1 MSSPP
6 PRRSPSPAFA
16 PADAIT
22 ALQSAAFFPALLRE
36 IDRVV
41 PFTGA
46 LLTRLYRDRK
56 PAHVYDTVRAERRR
70 VVVDQYLDSAYL
82 LDPIY
87 NVFLKGPEDAVM
99 RLRDV
104 APDHFRRSTYF
115 KHYYGAID
123 LGDELAILVRMP
135 DGSAIFVSLGRP
147 GGQGRFQSREV
158 TLLRRDLGVIAALVR
173 KHFDRPSP
181 DEARADGSPSLSE
194 ALEGFG
200 EDVLTAREQEI
211 ATLVLKGHSSRS
223 IAGLTGTTEGT
234 VKIHRK
240 NLYRKLRI
248 SSQSELLAMFLGSVL
263 S

>member
-1 MSSPP
+1 MPP
-6 PRRSPSPAFA
+6 LSPRRASAQVFEPAET
-16 PADAIT
+16 IT
-22 ALQSAAFFPALLRE
+22 ALHTAGFFPVLLRE
-36 IDRVV
+36 VDRLV

-46 LLTRLYRDRK
+46 FLTRLYRDRK

-87 NVFLKGPEDAVM
+87 NAFQKGAGDGVF

-123 LGDELAILVRMP
+123 LGDELAMLVRMP
-135 DGSAIFVSLGRP
+135 GESVLFLSFGRP
-147 GGQGRFQSREV
+147 RTEGRFQSREV
-158 TLLRRDLGVIAALVR
+158 ALLQRNLPVIAALVR
-173 KHFDRPSP
+173 KHFDRPVP
-181 DEARADGSPSLSE
+181 EPGRLDAAPSISE
-194 ALEGFG
+194 ALESFG
-200 EDVLTAREQEI
+200 EEVLTTREQEI
-211 ATLVLKGHSSRS
+211 ATLILKGHSSRS

>member
-1 MSSPP
+1 MPP
-6 PRRSPSPAFA
+6 PLPRRTAAPVFS
-16 PADAIT
+16 PADAIA
-22 ALQSAAFFPALLRE
+22 ALHSSDFFPVLLRG
-36 IDRVV
+36 IDRLA

-46 LLTRLYRDRK
+46 FLTRLYRNRK

-87 NVFLKGPEDAVM
+87 NRFLKGPEDAVM

-104 APDHFRRSTYF
+104 APDRFRRSTYF

-123 LGDELAILVRMP
+123 LGDELALLVRLP
-135 DGSAIFVSLGRP
+135 GDSALFLSLGRP
-147 GGQGRFQSREV
+147 GTESRFQSREV
-158 TLLRRDLGVIAALVR
+158 ALLQRDLPVIAALVR
-173 KHFDRPSP
+173 KHFDRPAADP
-181 DEARADGSPSLSE
+181 GRLDGSPSLSE

-200 EDVLTAREQEI
+200 AELLTAREQEI
-211 ATLVLKGHSSRS
+211 ATLILKGHSSRS
-223 IAGLTGTTEGT
+223 IAELTGTTEGT

>member
-1 MSSPP
+1 MSPP
-6 PRRSPSPAFA
+6 PSRRPAAPAFA
-16 PADAIT
+16 PADAIA
-22 ALQSAAFFPALLRE
+22 ALHSAEFFPVLLRG
-36 IDRVV
+36 IDRLV

-46 LLTRLYRDRK
+46 FLTRLYPDRK

-87 NVFLKGPEDAVM
+87 NRFLKGPEDAVM

-123 LGDELAILVRMP
+123 LGDELALLVRL
-135 DGSAIFVSLGRP
+135 SADSALFLSLGRP
-147 GGQGRFQSREV
+147 GSDSRFQSREV
-158 TLLRRDLGVIAALVR
+158 ALLRRDLPVIAALVR
-173 KHFDRPSP
+173 KHFDRPAEP
-181 DEARADGSPSLSE
+181 ARPEGGPSLSE

-200 EDVLTAREQEI
+200 AEVLTAREQEI
-211 ATLVLKGHSSRS
+211 ATLILKGHSSRS